1 MLSNV
6 ELTDKNN
13 ERKEL
18 FTNICNNSNILVNQ
32 EEKDYFLDLVND
44 ISLTKDLARGEVNL
58 ATLYVYNSYTLN
70 RMYRVGTI
78 LNRPCQTDEEMSFVR
93 EYIDSCCVEFAKVGY
108 DIGLIR
114 FRKSVNSLVSK
125 VYGEDTSMYDAIIH
139 ASNDLDNLITNKK
152 KPKTK
157 KIKKSV

>member
-1 MLSNV
+1 MSLGV
-6 ELTDKNN
+6 
-13 ERKEL
+13 L
-18 FTNICNNSNILVNQ
+18 FHQNR
-32 EEKDYFLDLVND
+32 D
-44 ISLTKDLARGEVNL
+44 ISQNL
-58 ATLYVYNSYTLN
+58 LFLIYGFELIINFQASNH
-70 RMYRVGTI
+70 
-78 LNRPCQTDEEMSFVR
+78 DELSFVR

-114 FRKSVNSLVSK
+114 FRKNVNSLVSK
-125 VYGEDTSMYDAIIH
+125 VYGEDTSMYDAIIQ